1 MRVTPQSVLLLSPP
15 GFGKTTL
22 LREWV
27 RLVSDAGHAVA
38 VADERGEIA
47 ALSDGAPQFAVGRCT
62 DVLENCAKQQ
72 AALMLLKTMSP
83 ELIAFDEI
91 TAPED
96 VEAVSLCAHC
106 GTAVLAS
113 AHAADVDDLCRR
125 PLYRALLELHVFER
139 AVVITREEGKRRYRM
154 EKMEGSTM
162 LKLMGSVMI
171 FGACAALGLSARQ
184 GLRRRGGGS
193 GRNAAGAPSDERR
206 NLRPPHAGARDSRT
220 AGRERK
226 PDYPDGVRPC
236 LRRRLR
242 EENGLSLGYLWR
254 SSLRDCRDQVG
265 LGQPECEILSEA
277 AAWLGRYDAA
287 EQVAGLEQIARRL
300 AAARDT
306 AAGELQNKGNLYRTC
321 GIALGIL
328 VVLVLI

>member
-1 MRVTPQSVLLLSPP
+1 
-15 GFGKTTL
+15 
-22 LREWV
+22 
-27 RLVSDAGHAVA
+27 
-38 VADERGEIA
+38 
-47 ALSDGAPQFAVGRCT
+47 
-62 DVLENCAKQQ
+62 
-72 AALMLLKTMSP
+72 
-83 ELIAFDEI
+83 
-91 TAPED
+91 
-96 VEAVSLCAHC
+96 
-106 GTAVLAS
+106 
-113 AHAADVDDLCRR
+113 
-125 PLYRALLELHVFER
+125 
-139 AVVITREEGKRRYRM
+139 
-154 EKMEGSTM
+154 M

-184 GLRRRGGGS
+184 GLRRRVTAADAMLLALKLMEGEIS
-193 GRNAAGAPSDERR
+193 GR
-206 NLRPPHAGARDSRT
+206 RT
-220 AGRERK
+220 PVPEIVGQLAESENGIIRT
-226 PDYPDGVRPC
+226 VFSH

-254 SSLRDCRDQVG
+254 ASLRDCRDRVG

-287 EQVAGLEQIARRL
+287 EQVAGLEQVARRL

>member
-1 MRVTPQSVLLLSPP
+1 
-15 GFGKTTL
+15 
-22 LREWV
+22 
-27 RLVSDAGHAVA
+27 
-38 VADERGEIA
+38 
-47 ALSDGAPQFAVGRCT
+47 
-62 DVLENCAKQQ
+62 
-72 AALMLLKTMSP
+72 
-83 ELIAFDEI
+83 
-91 TAPED
+91 
-96 VEAVSLCAHC
+96 
-106 GTAVLAS
+106 
-113 AHAADVDDLCRR
+113 
-125 PLYRALLELHVFER
+125 
-139 AVVITREEGKRRYRM
+139 
-154 EKMEGSTM
+154 M

-184 GLRRRGGGS
+184 GLRRRVTAADAMLLALHLMSGEIS
-193 GRNAAGAPSDERR
+193 GR
-206 NLRPPHAGARDSRT
+206 RT
-220 AGRERK
+220 PVPEIVGQLAESENRIIRTVFGH
-226 PDYPDGVRPC
+226 

-265 LGQPECEILSEA
+265 LGQPECDILSEA